1 MMFVQAI
8 EGRVADREGLR
19 RQLERWM
26 TELRPGARGFLGST
40 AGVTD
45 EGEAVAFARFDTSAD
60 AKANSER
67 PEQGQWWAET
77 QTCFDGEVRFTDSDD
92 VDSFRAGGSND
103 ARFVQVMKGRSM
115 DRDQVHALD
124 EQFEVNVATFRPDLL
139 GGFRMW
145 TGTDSYIEVAYFTN
159 ETEARQ
165 GESSEP
171 PAELAAQ
178 MGEFEALMANI
189 EFTDLRDPWLF

>member
-1 MMFVQAI
+1 MFVQAI
-8 EGRVADREGLR
+8 EGRVADGDGLR

-26 TELRPGARGFLGST
+26 SELRPGAQGFLGTT

-45 EGEAVAFARFDTSAD
+45 GGDAVAFARFETSSD

-77 QTCFDGEVRFTDSDD
+77 EKCFDGAVRFTDSDD
-92 VDSFRAGGSND
+92 VDIFLAGGSND
-103 ARFVQVMKGRSM
+103 AQFVQVMKGKDM
-115 DRDQVHALD
+115 DRDRVRALD
-124 EQFEVNVATFRPDLL
+124 EQFEAHAASFRPDLL

-145 TGTDSYIEVAYFTN
+145 TGPDSYIEVAYFTN
-159 ETEARQ
+159 ESDARQ
-165 GESSEP
+165 GESREP

-178 MGEFEALMANI
+178 MGEFETMMANV
-189 EFTDLRDPWLF
+189 EFIDLRDPWLF

>member
-1 MMFVQAI
+1 MFVEAI

-45 EGEAVAFARFDTSAD
+45 EGEAVAFARFETSAD
-60 AKANSER
+60 AEANSER
-67 PEQGQWWAET
+67 PEQGQWWAAT

-92 VDSFRAGGSND
+92 VDSFRAGGSDD
-103 ARFVQVMKGRSM
+103 ARFVQVMKGRNM

-124 EQFEVNVATFRPDLL
+124 EQFEVNGAAFRPDLL

-145 TGTDSYIEVAYFTN
+145 TGPDSYIEVAYFTN

-178 MGEFEALMANI
+178 MGEFEALMAHI

>member
-1 MMFVQAI
+1 MFVQAI
-8 EGRVADREGLR
+8 EGRVADGDGLR

-26 TELRPGARGFLGST
+26 SELRPGAQGFLGST

-45 EGEAVAFARFDTSAD
+45 GGDAVAFARFETSSD

-77 QTCFDGEVRFTDSDD
+77 EKCFDGEVRFTDSDD
-92 VDSFRAGGSND
+92 VDIFLAGGSSD
-103 ARFVQVMKGRSM
+103 AQFVQLMKGTDM
-115 DRDQVHALD
+115 DRDRVHALD
-124 EQFEVNVATFRPDLL
+124 EQFEAHAASFRPDLL

-145 TGTDSYIEVAYFTN
+145 TGPDSYIEVAYFTS
-159 ETEARQ
+159 ESDARQ
-165 GESSEP
+165 GESKEP

-178 MGEFEALMANI
+178 MGEFEAMMANV
-189 EFTDLRDPWLF
+189 EFIDLREPWLF

>member
-1 MMFVQAI
+1 MFVQAI
-8 EGRVADREGLR
+8 EGRIADREGLR

-26 TELRPGARGFLGST
+26 SELRPGARGFLGST

-45 EGEAVAFARFDTSAD
+45 GGEAMVFARFERASD
-60 AKANSER
+60 AVANSER

-77 QTCFDGEVRFTDSDD
+77 AKCFDGDARFTDSDE
-92 VDSFRAGGSND
+92 VDSFLAGGSD
-103 ARFVQVMKGRSM
+103 EARFVQVMKGTQM

-124 EQFEVNVATFRPDLL
+124 EQFEAHAASFRPDLL

-145 TGTDSYIEVAYFTN
+145 TGPDSYTEVAYFTN
-159 ETEARQ
+159 EAEARR
-165 GESSEP
+165 GESAEP
-171 PAELAAQ
+171 PAELAEQ
-178 MGEFEALMANI
+178 MGAFESMMANV